1 MRKVLLFLHLAG
13 GLVSA
18 LFLIALGLS
27 GALLVFEK
35 EIDYMLN
42 RSLRHVEPQGE
53 ALPLDEL
60 SARVEGAHP
69 QHKVSGISLAASN
82 DRAINL
88 NLRPVA
94 PGKPLSV
101 AVNPYNATELG
112 TLDTANTWMSTVH
125 QFHTRLL
132 LGDTGKLINTCSAIF
147 LAGLSI
153 SGLILWWPRKLLRMS
168 GSTSGQKK
176 NFELHNVL
184 GFYSS
189 IFMLLFAL
197 TGVVIHWDN
206 EARELLGKFV
216 GAEEKPAQLTVAPAA
231 PGALALKADAA
242 RAISLQT
249 EPGARVT
256 GMQGLGVLGKPIRIW
271 MKFPEDGTPA
281 GRTNLYLDPV
291 SGAVLSAQSSR
302 TAPLAFRIVKVWN
315 REIHTGDIFGWPTR
329 ILAFL
334 ASLALPLLAITGPLI
349 WWGRVR
355 RRRAAGQ
362 GQV

>member
-1 MRKVLLFLHLAG
+1 MRKILLFLHLAG

-18 LFLIALGLS
+18 VFLIGLGLS
-27 GALLVFEK
+27 GALLVFQP
-35 EIDYMLN
+35 EID
-42 RSLRHVEPQGE
+42 RSLNSKLTHVNPQGA
-53 ALPLDEL
+53 ALSLDEL
-60 SARVEGAHP
+60 SERAERAHP
-69 QHKVSGISLAASN
+69 QHKVAGISLPAAN
-82 DRAINL
+82 DLAINL
-88 NLRPVA
+88 NLRPVG
-94 PGKPLSV
+94 PGKPLGV
-101 AVNPYNATELG
+101 AVNPYNGDELG
-112 TLDTANTWMSTVH
+112 SLDTANTWMRNVH

-132 LGDTGKLINTCSAIF
+132 LGDTGKLINTWSAIF

-189 IFMLLFAL
+189 VFMLLFAL
-197 TGVVIHWDN
+197 TGVVIHWDD
-206 EARELLGKFV
+206 EARELLGKVV
-216 GAEEKPAQLTVAPAA
+216 GAEAKAAPVQVAPAE
-231 PGALALKADAA
+231 PGVLALKADAA
-242 RAISLQT
+242 RAIALQT

-256 GMQGLGVLGKPIRIW
+256 SMQGLGVMGKPIRVW

-281 GRTNLYLDPV
+281 GRTNLFLDPV

-302 TAPLAFRIVKVWN
+302 TAPLAFRIVKLWN
-315 REIHTGDIFGWPTR
+315 REIHTGDIFGLPTR
-329 ILAFL
+329 ILACL

-355 RRRAAGQ
+355 RRRAAAVPLG
-362 GQV
+362 